1 MDKTNFGKYGLIGA
15 VVSAVGLGIGL
26 IVSGC
31 RVRKLKKQVEE
42 EQAKLVI
49 GSFVDMVNEAKIKN
63 LEEEIQE
70 LKSNCKEKE
79 S

>member
-1 MDKTNFGKYGLIGA
+1 MDKTNFGKYGLIG
-15 VVSAVGLGIGL
+15 VTVSAVGLGVGL

-31 RVRKLKKQVEE
+31 RVRKLKKQIEE
-42 EQAKLVI
+42 EQTKQLI
-49 GSFVDMVNEAKIKN
+49 GSFVDIVNEAKIKN

-70 LKSNCKEKE
+70 LKSGCKEKE